1 MIYCDPTNHRLNFIP
16 YRTMNAILGQ
26 IQKSQTLQIYIILGI
41 AAVLSIVYFFVSGRA
56 DGFMNY
62 TGLKTRVDRPMTD
75 NNTEAK
81 GSQQNSPGINATG
94 MADSAANPLRDD
106 APPTMAT
113 PYTTQPESN

>member
-1 MIYCDPTNHRLNFIP
+1 
-16 YRTMNAILGQ
+16 MNAILEQ
-26 IQKSQTLQIYIILGI
+26 VQKSQTLQIYIVLGI
-41 AAVLSIVYFFVSGRA
+41 AAILCIVYIVASGRA
-56 DGFMNY
+56 DGFLNY

-75 NNTEAK
+75 NNTEAN

-94 MADSAANPLRDD
+94 LADSAANPLRDS

>member
-1 MIYCDPTNHRLNFIP
+1 MICCDPTNHRLNFSP
-16 YRTMNAILGQ
+16 YRTMNAILEQ
-26 IQKSQTLQIYIILGI
+26 VQKSQTLQIYIVLGI
-41 AAVLSIVYFFVSGRA
+41 AAILCIVYVVASGRA
-56 DGFMNY
+56 DGFLNY

-75 NNTEAK
+75 NNTEAN

-94 MADSAANPLRDD
+94 LADSAANPLRDS